1 MGDARVI
8 RFLCLLCKKEIKG
21 GLSRSDM
28 VQCKC
33 GNIFID
39 NPDNLV
45 VKDWG
50 NIRIRKNKKWRDINE
65 L

>member
-39 NPDNLV
+39 NPNNLV
-45 VKDWG
+45 VEDWD

>member
-39 NPDNLV
+39 TPDNLV
-45 VKDWG
+45 VKDWD